1 MRYVG
6 LDVHKST
13 VRVCVLDEAGNRV
26 LGTSIACSR
35 ESLATF
41 AKETLR
47 PDDRVALE
55 ATTNTWAV
63 VDVLTPF
70 VASVTTSSPLRTKAI
85 AGGSRRG
92 ESEDRQG
99 RRRGAR
105 PTAPLRLPP
114 DDLGA

>member
-13 VRVCVLDEAGNRV
+13 VRVCILDEAGKRV
-26 LGTSIACSR
+26 LGTNMACSR

-41 AKETLR
+41 AKETFR

-63 VDVLTPF
+63 VDTIKPF
-70 VASVTTSSPLRTKAI
+70 V
-85 AGGSRRG
+85 
-92 ESEDRQG
+92 
-99 RRRGAR
+99 
-105 PTAPLRLPP
+105 
-114 DDLGA
+114 